1 MRTLSPDVVCVR
13 SGGWAEGR
21 ETGKMRIAEMD
32 RCLEPGVLRL
42 RDITESR
49 SAESG
54 RAGGGPG
61 PGEGGLV
68 TEGRE
73 RAPTFVH
80 VRLKFSVGFQ

>member
-13 SGGWAEGR
+13 GGGWAAGR

-54 RAGGGPG
+54 RAGWAGAGGGRAGDRGGKG
-61 PGEGGLV
+61 P
-68 TEGRE
+68 
-73 RAPTFVH
+73 
-80 VRLKFSVGFQ
+80 RLLYTSD